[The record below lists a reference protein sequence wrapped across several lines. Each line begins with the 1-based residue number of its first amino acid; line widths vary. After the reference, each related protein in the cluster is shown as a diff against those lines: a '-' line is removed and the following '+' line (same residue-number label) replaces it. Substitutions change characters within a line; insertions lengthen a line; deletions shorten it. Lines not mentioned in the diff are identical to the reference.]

1 MAQDEEGPLKR
12 WSRRKLEQRDRE
24 RQVDSPAREEES
36 GSTAVTSGGETPF
49 ADTPPAA
56 DAAPDLPPIESLTRD
71 SDFTVFMRE
80 GVPDDLRNLALRKLW
95 RSDPV
100 FANLDG
106 MLEYGED
113 YSQLFKPGVA
123 ATLKT
128 LYRVGQG
135 YLAEPVEPEPESP
148 AEGSDAGVAAV
159 APSAENAVPEL
170 KGANRDDKSATEAGS
185 EVSDST
191 DAETSAA
198 AELDDAAAELDDKV

>member
-1 MAQDEEGPLKR
+1 
-12 WSRRKLEQRDRE
+12 
-24 RQVDSPAREEES
+24 
-36 GSTAVTSGGETPF
+36 
-49 ADTPPAA
+49 PAA
-56 DAAPDLPPIESLTRD
+56 AEATPDLPPIESLTRD

-80 GVPDDLRNLALRKLW
+80 GVPDDLRNQALRKLW

-113 YSQLFKPGVA
+113 YSQLFKPGVG

-135 YLAEPVEPEPESP
+135 YLTEPVETTPESP
-148 AEGSDAGVAAV
+148 IEGSDAAVAAV
-159 APSAENAVPEL
+159 AAPSAEKALPEPT
-170 KGANRDDKSATEAGS
+170 GANRDDQSAPETGA

-198 AELDDAAAELDDKV
+198 AELDDKV

>member
-1 MAQDEEGPLKR
+1 MAQDEEGLLKR

-24 RQVDSPAREEES
+24 HQADSPAPGEES
-36 GSTAVTSGGETPF
+36 GSTAVTSAGETPS
-49 ADTPPAA
+49 ADTTPAAA

-71 SDFTVFMRE
+71 SDFTIFMRD
-80 GVPDDLRNLALRKLW
+80 GVPDDLRNQALRKLW

-113 YSQLFKPGVA
+113 YSQLFKSGVG

-135 YLAEPVEPEPESP
+135 YLAEPIDAAPESP
-148 AEGSDAGVAAV
+148 VEVSDPAVAAAA
-159 APSAENAVPEL
+159 APSAEEALPDP
-170 KGANRDDKSATEAGS
+170 KGANRDDQSAPEAGA
-185 EVSDST
+185 EASDST
-191 DAETSAA
+191 DAESSDT
-198 AELDDAAAELDDKV
+198 AEFDKV